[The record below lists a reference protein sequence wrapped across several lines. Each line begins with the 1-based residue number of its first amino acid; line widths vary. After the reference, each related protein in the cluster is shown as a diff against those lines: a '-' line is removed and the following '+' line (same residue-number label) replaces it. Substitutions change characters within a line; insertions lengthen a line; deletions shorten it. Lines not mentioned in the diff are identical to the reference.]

1 MVVHDLQLGDEGE
14 EQLLGG
20 LVPDLPPLL
29 LEDALHGDLLPV
41 QRPPVHLAEAAPPQ
55 HPVRMEVVA
64 GNLQILS

>member
-1 MVVHDLQLGDEGE
+1 MHDLQLGDEGE

-41 QRPPVHLAEAAPPQ
+41 QRPPVHLAEAAPTQ
-55 HPVRMEVVA
+55 DPVRGEVVA
-64 GNLQILS
+64 GDLQMFS